1 MSCPGAVCT
10 GLRSQDLVFLRPVGG
25 HRLCEGDWRDF
36 SSPGLPGGLSLLSP
50 TLSGRTW
57 CSPLSPLQGGGAWG
71 GGLAQSTL
79 ASCVLVAL
87 VLGFT
92 PGT

>member
-1 MSCPGAVCT
+1 M
-10 GLRSQDLVFLRPVGG
+10 FLRPVGG

-71 GGLAQSTL
+71 VCGPVHPGQLCAGG
-79 ASCVLVAL
+79 
-87 VLGFT
+87 
-92 PGT
+92 PGTGLHPWNLKLG